1 MLRVVRE
8 CLICQVNRPVY
19 FKPPLH
25 KPLKKAL
32 KPFLIV
38 HCDLLYLPKT
48 VDSERAVLL
57 VVDSFTKWV
66 EAAILPNAKAAT
78 VWKSF

>member
-1 MLRVVRE
+1 MLRVVKE
-8 CLICQVNRPVY
+8 CLICQANRRVY

-32 KPFLIV
+32 KPFSII
-38 HCDLLYLPKT
+38 HCDLLYLPKI
-48 VDSERAVLL
+48 VDSERAILL
-57 VVDSFTKWV
+57 VVDNFTKWV
-66 EAAILPNAKAAT
+66 EAIILLNAKVAM